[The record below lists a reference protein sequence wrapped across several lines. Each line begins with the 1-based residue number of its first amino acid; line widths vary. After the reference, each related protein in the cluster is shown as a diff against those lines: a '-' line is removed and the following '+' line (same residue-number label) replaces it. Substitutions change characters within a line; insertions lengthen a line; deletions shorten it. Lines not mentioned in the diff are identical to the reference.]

1 MNEKTEYKVVTTVEE
16 IRDYIGNAE
25 VVAFDYET
33 APDDKYRD
41 KDKAALD
48 PAKSHIVTMS
58 LSVREHT
65 GIMIPVAHKIG
76 KNIDQ
81 DEFIAFLTDFL
92 MNPKVVK
99 VAHNLS
105 FESMFSYAL
114 GIVVQAPVYDTIA
127 ASQMSLKSTTEFRG
141 LHESG
146 LKKLAGELCGEPLP
160 SFSSVTDGKHFDE
173 LDPTDPETIRYSC
186 ADSDFALRLM
196 HIFNNWF
203 DKFLPKHRW
212 IVENIE
218 SPTAVYL
225 GIMKCNG
232 VPIDYDL
239 MLQRKEEAEVEME
252 RIRQEIAF
260 MIGDVN
266 IGSNCSTNAFKKY
279 LFQDLGLPV
288 LKVTESNREAADDAT
303 MIMLKEWCDVNK
315 PELSKLFTLVQE
327 YRKWGKIKSTYIE
340 GYLKFR
346 NEATGRL
353 HPNFFALSTDTG
365 RFNCTQPNCQN
376 MPRKTNDPIGVRNFI
391 KAPEGHIIVSCD
403 YSQIELRVGAHY
415 CQDAIML
422 DTYRRGGDIHAATT
436 SVIFNIPYEQAVDKH
451 AENYKERRT
460 IAKNVNFGTFYGL
473 FPRGLQRTLKFKAGV
488 EKSVEEC
495 EEIIRNLKAGYPGL
509 TTWQE
514 ETKYQAAR
522 RKYSETRL
530 GRRRYLPNID
540 SEDWG
545 KKSFAERCSMNT
557 PIQGTAADILKM
569 ALGRIIE
576 ELPERPWLKP
586 ILQIHDELT
595 FIIPGDK
602 LSEAVSYIKSCMEPQ
617 PFPEFDLP
625 LVAEASA
632 GPTFGKMEELED

>member
-1 MNEKTEYKVVTTVEE
+1 
-16 IRDYIGNAE
+16 
-25 VVAFDYET
+25 
-33 APDDKYRD
+33 
-41 KDKAALD
+41 
-48 PAKSHIVTMS
+48 
-58 LSVREHT
+58 
-65 GIMIPVAHKIG
+65 
-76 KNIDQ
+76 
-81 DEFIAFLTDFL
+81 
-92 MNPKVVK
+92 
-99 VAHNLS
+99 
-105 FESMFSYAL
+105 
-114 GIVVQAPVYDTIA
+114 
-127 ASQMSLKSTTEFRG
+127 MSLKSITEFRG

-146 LKKLAGELCGEPLP
+146 LKKLLAELCGEPLS

-173 LDPTDPETIRYSC
+173 LDPTDSETIRYSC

-225 GIMKCNG
+225 GVMKCNG
-232 VPIDYDL
+232 VPIDYEL
-239 MLQRKEEAEVEME
+239 MLKRKKEAEAEME

-266 IGSNCSTNAFKKY
+266 IGSNCSTNAFKQY
-279 LFQDLGLPV
+279 LYKDLGLPV
-288 LKVTESNREAADDAT
+288 LKVTESNREAADDST

-327 YRKWGKIKSTYIE
+327 YRKWGKVKSTYID

-376 MPRKTNDPIGVRNFI
+376 MTRKTNDPIGVRNFI
-391 KAPEGHIIVSCD
+391 KAPGGHIIISCD

-422 DTYRRGGDIHAATT
+422 DTYKRGGDIHAATT

-473 FPRGLQRTLKFKAGV
+473 FPRGLQKTLKLKAGV
-488 EKSVEEC
+488 EKSVAEC
-495 EEIIRNLKAGYPGL
+495 EKIISNLKAGYPGL

-522 RKYSETRL
+522 KKYSETRL

-540 SEDWG
+540 SDDWG

-557 PIQGTAADILKM
+557 PIQGTAADI
-569 ALGRIIE
+569 
-576 ELPERPWLKP
+576 
-586 ILQIHDELT
+586 
-595 FIIPGDK
+595 
-602 LSEAVSYIKSCMEPQ
+602 
-617 PFPEFDLP
+617 
-625 LVAEASA
+625 
-632 GPTFGKMEELED
+632 

>member
-1 MNEKTEYKVVTTVEE
+1 MNDTTDYKAVTTVEE
-16 IRDYIGNAE
+16 ILDYIGDAD
-25 VVAFDYET
+25 VAAFDYET

-41 KDKAALD
+41 EDKAALD

-58 LSVREHT
+58 ISVREHT
-65 GIMIPVAHKIG
+65 GIMIPVAHKVG
-76 KNIDQ
+76 VNIDH
-81 DEFIAFLTDFL
+81 DAFLTFLKGFL
-92 MNPKVVK
+92 MNPKIVK

-105 FESMFSYAL
+105 FEAMFSYAL

-127 ASQMSLKSTTEFRG
+127 ASQMTLKNSTEFRG

-146 LKKLAGELCGEPLP
+146 LKKLATELCGESLP
-160 SFSSVTDGKHFDE
+160 SFTSVTDGKHFDE
-173 LDPTDPETIRYSC
+173 LDPTDAETIRYSC
-186 ADSDFALRLM
+186 ADADFALRLM

-232 VPIDYDL
+232 VPIDLNL
-239 MLQRKEEAEVEME
+239 MLKRKKEAEAEME

-260 MIGDVN
+260 IIGDVN
-266 IGSNCSTNAFKKY
+266 IGSNCSTNAFKQY
-279 LFQDLGLPV
+279 LYKDLGLPV
-288 LKVTESNREAADDAT
+288 LKVTESNREAADDST

-327 YRKWGKIKSTYIE
+327 YRKWGKIKSTYID

-473 FPRGLQRTLKFKAGV
+473 FPRGLQKTLKFKAGV

-495 EEIIRNLKAGYPGL
+495 EEIIANLKAGYPGL
-509 TTWQE
+509 ITWQE
-514 ETKYQAAR
+514 NTKYQAAR

-540 SEDWG
+540 SDDWG
-545 KKSFAERCSMNT
+545 KKSSAERCSMNT

-569 ALGRIIE
+569 SLGRIIAG
-576 ELPERPWLKP
+576 LPERPWLKP

-595 FIIPGDK
+595 FIIPEDK
-602 LSEAVSYIKSCMEPQ
+602 LSEAVAFIKSCMEPQ

-632 GPTFGKMEELED
+632 GSTFGKMEELED

>member
-225 GIMKCNG
+225 EIMKCNG

-495 EEIIRNLKAGYPGL
+495 EEIIRNLKVGYPGL

>member
-1 MNEKTEYKVVTTVEE
+1 MNEKTDYKVVTTVAE
-16 IRDYIGNAE
+16 ILAYIGDSK

-33 APDDKYRD
+33 APNEEYLEDE
-41 KDKAALD
+41 KAALD

-58 LSVREHT
+58 ISVREHT
-65 GIMIPVAHKIG
+65 GIMIPVAHKVG
-76 KNIDQ
+76 VNVEQ
-81 DEFIAFLTDFL
+81 REFREFLEGFL
-92 MNPKVVK
+92 MDPGRVK

-105 FESMFSYAL
+105 FEAMFSYAQ

-127 ASQMSLKSTTEFRG
+127 AAQMTLKNSTEFRK

-146 LKKLAGELCGEPLP
+146 LKKLAAELCGEPLS
-160 SFSSVTDGKHFDE
+160 SFATVTEGKHFDE
-173 LDPTDPETIRYSC
+173 LDPTDVETIRYSC
-186 ADSDFALRLM
+186 ADADFALRLWR
-196 HIFNNWF
+196 IFNDWF
-203 DKFLPKHRW
+203 DKFLPRHRW

-232 VPIDYDL
+232 VPVDLEL
-239 MLQRKEEAEVEME
+239 MLQRKAEAEGEME
-252 RIRQEIAF
+252 RIRQDIAF
-260 MIGDVN
+260 MIGDIN
-266 IGSNCSTNAFKKY
+266 IGSNCSTNAFKQY
-279 LFQDLGLPV
+279 LYKDLGLPV

-303 MIMLKEWCDVNK
+303 MIMLKEWCDQHK
-315 PELSKLFTLVQE
+315 PELSRLFTLVQE
-327 YRKWGKIKSTYIE
+327 YRKWGKIKSTYID

-346 NEATGRL
+346 NEATGKL

-365 RFNCTQPNCQN
+365 RFNCSQPNCQN

-391 KAPEGHIIVSCD
+391 KAPEGHLIVSCD

-473 FPRGLQRTLKFKAGV
+473 FPRGLQKTLKFKAGV
-488 EKSVEEC
+488 EKSVTEC
-495 EEIIRNLKAGYPGL
+495 EEIIANLKAGYPNL

-514 ETKYQAAR
+514 ETKRQAAR
-522 RKYSETRL
+522 RKYCETRL

-540 SEDWG
+540 SCDWG

-557 PIQGTAADILKM
+557 PIQGTAADILKL
-569 ALGRIIE
+569 ALGRIIAG
-576 ELPERPWLKP
+576 LPERPWLRP

-595 FIIPGDK
+595 FIIPEER
-602 LSEAVSYIKSCMEPQ
+602 LPEAVAFIKACMEPQ
-617 PFPEFDLP
+617 PFPAFDLT

-632 GPTFGKMEELED
+632 GPSFGKMEELDE

>member
-495 EEIIRNLKAGYPGL
+495 EEIIRNLKVGYPGL

>member
-1 MNEKTEYKVVTTVEE
+1 MNEKTDYKVVTTVAE
-16 IRDYIGNAE
+16 ILAYIGDSK

-33 APDDKYRD
+33 APNEEYRED
-41 KDKAALD
+41 EKAALD

-58 LSVREHT
+58 ISVREHT
-65 GIMIPVAHKIG
+65 GIMIPVAHKVG
-76 KNIDQ
+76 VNVEQ
-81 DEFIAFLTDFL
+81 GEFQEFLEGFL
-92 MNPKVVK
+92 MDPGRVK

-105 FESMFSYAL
+105 FEAMFSYAQ

-127 ASQMSLKSTTEFRG
+127 AAQMTLKNSTEFRK

-146 LKKLAGELCGEPLP
+146 LKKLAAELCGEPLS
-160 SFSSVTDGKHFDE
+160 SFATVTEGKHFDE
-173 LDPTDPETIRYSC
+173 LDPTDVETIRYSC
-186 ADSDFALRLM
+186 ADADFALRLWR
-196 HIFNNWF
+196 IFNDWF
-203 DKFLPKHRW
+203 DKFLPRHRW

-232 VPIDYDL
+232 VPVDLEL
-239 MLQRKEEAEVEME
+239 MLQRKAEAEGEME

-266 IGSNCSTNAFKKY
+266 IGSNCSTNAFKLY
-279 LFQDLGLPV
+279 LYKDLGLPV

-303 MIMLKEWCDVNK
+303 MIMLKEWCDQHK
-315 PELSKLFTLVQE
+315 PELSRLFTLVQE
-327 YRKWGKIKSTYIE
+327 YRKWGKIKSTYID

-346 NEATGRL
+346 NEATGKL

-365 RFNCTQPNCQN
+365 RFNCSQPNCQN

-391 KAPEGHIIVSCD
+391 KAPEGHLIVSCD

-473 FPRGLQRTLKFKAGV
+473 FPRGLQKTLKFKAGV
-488 EKSVEEC
+488 EKSVTEC
-495 EEIIRNLKAGYPGL
+495 EEIIANLKAGYPNL

-514 ETKYQAAR
+514 ETKRQAAR
-522 RKYSETRL
+522 RKYCETRL

-540 SEDWG
+540 SCDWG

-557 PIQGTAADILKM
+557 PIQGTAADILKL
-569 ALGRIIE
+569 ALGRIIAG
-576 ELPERPWLKP
+576 LPERPWLRP

-595 FIIPGDK
+595 FIIPK
-602 LSEAVSYIKSCMEPQ
+602 ERLPEAVAFIKACMEPQ
-617 PFPEFDLP
+617 PFPAFDLP
-625 LVAEASA
+625 LMAEASA
-632 GPTFGKMEELED
+632 GPTFGKMEELDE